1 MSPGVYKK
9 KKNSTE
15 KVALDFTNPIFYV
28 KQIKWHILSK
38 AESFMLL
45 ALARLL
51 L

>member
-1 MSPGVYKK
+1 MSLGVY

-15 KVALDFTNPIFYV
+15 IVALDFTNPILYV

-38 AESFMLL
+38 AGSFMLL